1 MEERFALE
9 TGEGRA
15 VVSLA
20 EERKSR
26 AEEAFEFMKGLLS
39 ADKRKV
45 SVRGINDS
53 RAQAVYD
60 AARDAV
66 RAGVSH
72 RRIKHQN
79 I

>member
-1 MEERFALE
+1 MRERFALE
-9 TGEGRA
+9 TGNSSS
-15 VVSLA
+15 VVSLT
-20 EERKSR
+20 EERESR
-26 AEEAFEFMKGLLS
+26 AEAAFEFMKGLLS

-66 RAGVSH
+66 QAGVSH